1 MFQFM
6 SMSDYYKAKNLKP
19 TSDTIKVIFTG
30 GTIGSSATGD
40 NISPDDAT
48 KYLLLN
54 KYKQKTGKDTKRF
67 DIASPMSILSENAV
81 PNDVLKM
88 AEAIRKAESEGV
100 KGIIMTHGSDTLAC
114 SSAYLG
120 LLLSDIKV
128 PVVLVAS
135 NLILSNEKANGVHN
149 FETAVDLIDDNVK
162 PNVYVAYRNPEDNFT
177 SIHLGT
183 RMNEPAPMSDSF
195 YSPEGLRFATH
206 KNGKIHYENV
216 SIPNPQHFPL
226 LDKEFDAK
234 YLSIHPQ
241 TGLNYDVYDV
251 NKFDYVIHGL
261 YHSGTAN
268 TRDEYPS
275 NNSINFAMKCKE
287 QGKPFYLCNIKKK
300 DVNYD
305 STNKMKD
312 AGMDFIYGILPNVA
326 EAKLNIAYS
335 LVPENLRNKYISMNI
350 NGENIEEMEKEN
362 NYEIERI

>member
-1 MFQFM
+1 
-6 SMSDYYKAKNLKP
+6 MSDYYKAKNLKP
-19 TSDTIKVIFTG
+19 NHDTIKVIFTG

-40 NISPDDAT
+40 NISPDSGT

-54 KYKQKTGKDTKRF
+54 KYSQRTGKDTKRF
-67 DIASPMSILSENAV
+67 DIDTPMSILSENAV

-88 AEAIRKAESEGV
+88 AKAIRQAESEGV
-100 KGIIMTHGSDTLAC
+100 KGIIMTHGSDTLAY

-120 LLLSDIKV
+120 LLLADIKV

-135 NLILSNEKANGVHN
+135 NLILSNEKANGVDN
-149 FETAVDLIDDNVK
+149 FETAVNLIDSGVQ
-162 PNVYVAYRNPEDNFT
+162 PNVYVAYKNPEDNFT

-195 YSPEGLRFATH
+195 YSPEGLRFATY
-206 KNGKIHYENV
+206 KDGKIIYENT
-216 SIPNPQHFPL
+216 SIPKSQTFKL

-251 NKFDYVIHGL
+251 GKFDYVVHGL

-268 TRDEYPS
+268 TRNEYPS
-275 NNSINFAMKCKE
+275 HNSINFAMKCKE
-287 QGKPFYLCNIKKK
+287 NGKPFYLCNIKKK

-305 STNKMKD
+305 STNKMKK
-312 AGMDFIYGILPNVA
+312 AGMNFMYGILPNVA

-335 LVPENLRNKYISMNI
+335 LLPSNLRDKYISTNI
-350 NGENIEEMEKEN
+350 NGENIEELEKEN
-362 NYEIERI
+362 NYEIEMI